1 MRIGQTKLNSTFF
14 KLDEIE
20 VLLIL
25 CITLLFEICNIIFS
39 VTYTA

>member
-1 MRIGQTKLNSTFF
+1 MRIDQTKLNSKFF

-25 CITLLFEICNIIFS
+25 CITLLLKFLISFFP
-39 VTYTA
+39 